1 MEIGACVESLTKYVN
16 AYCYRA
22 ENESDKPLLIKANDI
37 RESISSKQELMKKLD
52 LTMKKLEEEKK
63 KSK

>member
-1 MEIGACVESLTKYVN
+1 MEIGASVEPLTKYVN

-22 ENESDKPLLIKANDI
+22 ENESDKSLFTKANDI
-37 RESISSKQELMKKLD
+37 RESISSKEELMKKVD

-63 KSK
+63 MSK

>member
-37 RESISSKQELMKKLD
+37 RESISSKQE
-52 LTMKKLEEEKK
+52 
-63 KSK
+63 